1 VTELGRPASAHAIP
15 IPGSDGGQLTLSW
28 GAATDVGRRRDHN
41 EDSYIVGEPFFVVA
55 DGMGGH
61 LAGDRASDAVVRRLG
76 DVAKGPFVSQ
86 TDIERALVIATA
98 DIERAAGGNAIG
110 AGTTVTG
117 IALVAAGGHP
127 AALVFNVGDSRTYR
141 VDDGRLRRITVDHS
155 VVQEMVDAGL
165 LRAEDAESHPDSNVI
180 TRAVGFGEP
189 PEPDWWTLP
198 LRAGDRYIICSDG
211 LTKEIGDV
219 GIARIAAK
227 VPGAQELAERL
238 VGDAVVAGGRDNVTV
253 VVLQVDAVPEGEDL
267 EDTLPRHQTA

>member
-1 VTELGRPASAHAIP
+1 VTELGRPASAHTVP
-15 IPGSDGGQLTLSW
+15 LTGGDAEPLVLSW

-41 EDSYIVGEPFFVVA
+41 EDSFLIGVPYFVVA

-61 LAGDRASDAVVRRLG
+61 LAGDRASDAVVRRLEAVG
-76 DVAKGPFVSQ
+76 DGPASR
-86 TDIERALVIATA
+86 DGIMGALELATA

-117 IALVAAGGHP
+117 VAI
-127 AALVFNVGDSRTYR
+127 VFNVGDSRTYR
-141 VDDGRLRRITVDHS
+141 VENGVLRRVTVDHS

-198 LRAGDRYIICSDG
+198 LHAGDRYIICSDG
-211 LTKEIGDV
+211 LTKEIGDA
-219 GIARIAAK
+219 GISRIAAK
-227 VPGAQELAERL
+227 VADPQELATRL

-253 VVLQVDAVPEGEDL
+253 VVMQVDAAPEGGDV
-267 EDTLPRHQTA
+267 EDTLPRH

>member
-1 VTELGRPASAHAIP
+1 VTELGRATSSHAIALP
-15 IPGSDGGQLTLSW
+15 DTAGATLTLSW

-41 EDSYIVGEPFFVVA
+41 EDSYVVDAPYFVVA

-61 LAGDRASDAVVRRLG
+61 LAGDRASDAVVRRLA
-76 DVAKGPFVSQ
+76 DSTEEPFATRQ
-86 TDIERALVIATA
+86 TIQRALLLATA

-117 IALVAAGGHP
+117 VALVAAQGKP

-141 VDDGRLRRITVDHS
+141 SDAGGPLKRLTIDHS
-155 VVQEMVDAGL
+155 VVQEMVDAGV

-189 PEPDWWTLP
+189 PEPDWWTIP
-198 LRAGDRYIICSDG
+198 LRTGDRYVVCSDG

-219 GIARIAAK
+219 GISRIAAK
-227 VPGAQELAERL
+227 VDDPQELAERL
-238 VGDAVVAGGRDNVTV
+238 VGDAVIAGGRDNVTV
-253 VVLQVDAVPEGEDL
+253 VVLQVDDAPESDDDL
-267 EDTLPRHQTA
+267 EDTLPRR